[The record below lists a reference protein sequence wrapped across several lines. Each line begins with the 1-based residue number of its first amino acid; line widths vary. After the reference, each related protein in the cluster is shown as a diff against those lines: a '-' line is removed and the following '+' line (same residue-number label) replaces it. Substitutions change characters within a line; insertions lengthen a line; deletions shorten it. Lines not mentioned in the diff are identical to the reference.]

1 MFTHPLIRIVIGAPL
16 AAIVVFGLFTFMQWA
31 IGGDFQEPEDREQR
45 QLETLVPQ
53 EEVTEVRR
61 SARSKPRKMDS
72 ANKPPPPPKLTSSK
86 QDIDLPTPNIQGVA
100 PTELKL
106 DRMASIAIDPVA
118 ISDRDAQPIS
128 PPQVTYPQR
137 AAERGTEGSCEV
149 RFNVNARG
157 EPYDVEATCT
167 DQVFRREAER
177 SVSRVRF
184 APKIVRGAAVE
195 RRNVVYPLEFTMA
208 D

>member
-1 MFTHPLIRIVIGAPL
+1 MFSHPLIRLVIGTPL
-16 AAIVVFGLFTFMQWA
+16 AALVVFGLFTFMRVV
-31 IGGDFQEPEDREQR
+31 ISGEFEEPDVSEQR
-45 QLETLVPQ
+45 VLEALVPQ

-61 SARSKPRKMDS
+61 SARSKPRRMDS
-72 ANKPPPPPKLTSSK
+72 ADKPPPPPELTASK
-86 QDIDLPTPNIQGVA
+86 SDIDLPTPNIQGVA

-149 RFNVNARG
+149 RFNVNGRG
-157 EPYDVEATCT
+157 EPYDVEADCT
-167 DQVFRREAER
+167 DSVFRREAER
-177 SVSRVRF
+177 AVSRVRF
-184 APKIVRGAAVE
+184 APKIVRGQAVE

-208 D
+208 E

>member
-1 MFTHPLIRIVIGAPL
+1 MFSHPLIRLLIGAPL
-16 AAIVVFGLFTFMQWA
+16 AALVVFGLFTFMRLA
-31 IGGDFQEPEDREQR
+31 ISGNFEEPEDREQR
-45 QLETLVPQ
+45 VLEALVPQ
-53 EEVTEVRR
+53 EESTEIRR
-61 SARSKPRKMDS
+61 SARSKPRKLDS
-72 ANKPPPPPKLTSSK
+72 ADKPPPPPKLTSSK
-86 QDIDLPTPNIQGVA
+86 SDIDLPTPSIQGAA

-106 DRMASIAIDPVA
+106 DRMSSMAIDPVA

-137 AAERGTEGSCEV
+137 AAERGIEGSCEV

-157 EPYDVEATCT
+157 EPYDVDADCT
-167 DQVFRREAER
+167 DSVFVREAER

-184 APKIVRGAAVE
+184 APKIVRGSAVE
-195 RRNVVYPLEFTMA
+195 RANVVYPLQFDLA